1 VTIGN
6 EAVLLSAR
14 VNRLREDTHP
24 DLTADEFFLI
34 NSVDTMLRHHQLSYQ
49 QIEDGITDGA
59 DDGGV
64 DALYIFLNGAV
75 VDDAASMATS
85 ADPKV
90 LVEIIQ
96 TKNESGF
103 GEAVLNTL
111 ISNVGLMY
119 SYASDE
125 DVDRTCY
132 NAKLRERLRLFR
144 EVILKTSL
152 SFATIQFNFK
162 YVTRAEGEPHPKA
175 QAKANQLCETVKE
188 HHPQSKAHFDFIG
201 AAQLNSAARSRAGKP
216 LGLKM
221 SEGPIGGDLGG
232 WLGLCS
238 ISDYLSFIT
247 GGEGE
252 ILEEIFEENVRGF
265 EGNTVINKEIAA
277 SLGANTNT
285 VGTAAADFWWL
296 NNGVTILGSKVQP
309 EGSRTLTIRDPQVV
323 NGLQTSRSIYNAS
336 RSNPDTFP
344 ELNARRNLLVRVI
357 EAGDEETAAEIIKAT
372 NSQNRIS
379 SATLRATDRVQRA
392 VEEYFLS
399 QGYYYERKK
408 NHYKMAGKP
417 RSKIVEVLEVAQAAW
432 SIQQCEPHSARGM
445 PSRLVSRESNYKKI
459 FSDRI
464 PVKSLLVCVQVVRVI
479 DDFLKE
485 QGLPRP
491 EVSNIRFHMA
501 RAAVA
506 FHMRSSRPRWT
517 VLQNVNADDVR
528 SGPLPGIYDWLL
540 AARRKVVEK
549 TGREDLDNV
558 AKGPEWSAEVNRLLS
573 YYSDKVRWPK
583 DLVWPQ

>member
-1 VTIGN
+1 M
-6 EAVLLSAR
+6 LSAR
-14 VNRLREDTHP
+14 LDRLREETHP
-24 DLTADEFFLI
+24 DLGSDDFFLI
-34 NSVDTMLRHHQLSYQ
+34 NCVDTMLRHHQLSYQ

-64 DALYIFLNGAV
+64 DAMYVFVNGAL
-75 VDDAASMATS
+75 VDDVAAATMS
-85 ADPKV
+85 TSPDPKV
-90 LVEIIQ
+90 LVEVLQ
-96 TKNESGF
+96 SKNESGY
-103 GEAVLNTL
+103 GESVLNTL
-111 ISNVGLMY
+111 IASVGTMF

-125 DVDRTCY
+125 DVNRSSY

-144 EVILKTSL
+144 DVILKTSH
-152 SFATIQFNFK
+152 SFATIQFNIK
-162 YVTRAEGEPHPKA
+162 YATRAEGSPHPKVA
-175 QAKANQLCETVKE
+175 AKADQLCELLKK
-188 HHPQSKAHFDFIG
+188 HHPQSRASFEFVG
-201 AAQLNSAARSRAGKP
+201 ASQLNTAARSRTGKP

-232 WLGLCS
+232 WVGLCS

-265 EGNTVINKEIAA
+265 EGNTMINKEITA
-277 SLGANTNT
+277 SLGPQASTM
-285 VGTAAADFWWL
+285 GTAIADFWWL
-296 NNGVTILGSKVQP
+296 NNGVTILGAKVQP

-323 NGLQTSRSIYNAS
+323 NGLQTSRSIFNAS
-336 RSNPDTFP
+336 RANPESFR
-344 ELNARRNLLVRVI
+344 EVNARRNLLVRVI
-357 EAGDEETAAEIIKAT
+357 AAGDEDTAAEIIKAT

-392 VEEYFLS
+392 VEEYLLS

-408 NHYKMAGKP
+408 NHYKMAGRP

-432 SIQQCEPHSARGM
+432 SIQQCEPHAARGM

-479 DDFLKE
+479 DDFLRE
-485 QGLPRP
+485 QGLTRA
-491 EVSNIRFHMA
+491 EASNIRFHLA

-506 FHMRSSRPRWT
+506 FHMKSSRPRWNA
-517 VLQNVNADDVR
+517 LQAVNAEEIRTGQLAD
-528 SGPLPGIYDWLL
+528 IYLWLIEQR
-540 AARRKVVEK
+540 AKVTER
-549 TGREDLDNV
+549 TGSTDLDNL
-558 AKGPEWSAEVNRLLS
+558 AKGPEWSAEMNRLLS
-573 YYSDKVRWPK
+573 YYSDKVRWPPS
-583 DLVWPQ
+583 LTIS